1 MVVGT
6 LTDVTS
12 GVAAAGVCVLAL
24 VAPFESTRP
33 LLRLPW
39 QSVSSLEAALVLAL
53 AAWGVAV
60 IRSGRMPDWHI
71 PLAPVWLAFL
81 LAMSM
86 AAVTAPAERTNAS
99 HMAGRFAAAAAVYA
113 LTVHGI
119 TSSARL
125 RRALAISVGSGVIV
139 ALLAML
145 EYFQV
150 APVLEWLRVFRPGVT
165 AVGSQ
170 VRAGGPLQYPTIA
183 SMYLEVVFAFGL
195 GLLLSAVDAGQRW
208 RAVGWFAALVAIG
221 HAITLTYTRAGLI
234 VMAASLLVVGAMR
247 LRARGVERGGWT
259 LAALA
264 ITVAAL
270 FPISRSPQS
279 MWLRLTSEGQDSWY
293 RASVKA
299 PDALSFGVDRSQ
311 YVSVDVTNTGRVVWD
326 SNGASPIYFSYHWL
340 DASGTRVIAYDGAR
354 AEFAAPVAPGTTTT
368 IHSMVRAPRQ
378 PGTYLIEWDLVE
390 EGRLWFSTEQGAPE
404 STMTRATVSGEGIGG
419 PLTTKARPARA
430 VRPGRLVLWRAA
442 AQMVIAHPLL
452 GVGPDNFRLLYGP
465 YAGLTHADPRM
476 HTNNMYLEVLV
487 GGGLVAAVAFA
498 WFFWSASTLF
508 ATAAHQRP
516 IVIGQRSDVGP
527 TPIGTGIA
535 AAGLAIALHATVD
548 SFLSFAP
555 TYILFALTLGFAA
568 ALARGLDGTADA
580 HRA

>member
-12 GVAAAGVCVLAL
+12 GVAAAGVFFLAF
-24 VAPFESTRP
+24 VAPFETTRP

-53 AAWGVAV
+53 AAWGAAIV
-60 IRSGRMPDWHI
+60 RSGRAPDWDI

-81 LAMSM
+81 LAMSI
-86 AAVTAPAERTNAS
+86 AAIAAPAERTNAS
-99 HMAGRFAAAAAVYA
+99 HMAGRFVAAAAVYA

-119 TSSARL
+119 TSSTRL
-125 RRALAISVGSGVIV
+125 RRALAISVGSGVVV
-139 ALLAML
+139 AVLALL
-145 EYFQV
+145 EYFQI
-150 APVLEWLRVFRPGVT
+150 APVLNWLRVFRPGVT

-195 GLLLSAVDAGQRW
+195 GLLLSAIDAGDRW
-208 RAVGWFAALVAIG
+208 RAAGWFAALVAIG

-234 VMAASLLVVGAMR
+234 VMVASLLVVGAWR
-247 LRARGVERGGWT
+247 VRARGLEFGGWT

-264 ITVAAL
+264 IAVSAL
-270 FPISRSPQS
+270 FPVSRAPQS
-279 MWLRLTSEGQDSWY
+279 LWLRLTSEGQDSWY
-293 RASVKA
+293 RASVSA
-299 PDALSFGVDRSQ
+299 PESLSFGVDRAHD
-311 YVSVDVTNTGRVVWD
+311 VSLEVTNTGRVAWD
-326 SNGASPIYFSYHWL
+326 SLGASPIYFSYHWL
-340 DASGTRVIAYDGAR
+340 DASGERVIAYEGAR
-354 AEFAAPVAPGTTTT
+354 TEFADPVAPGATAT
-368 IHSMVRAPRQ
+368 IHSIVRAPRQ
-378 PGTYLIEWDLVE
+378 PGTYLIEWDLVQ

-419 PLTTKARPARA
+419 PLTTSARPARA
-430 VRPGRLVLWRAA
+430 VRPGRFVLWRAA
-442 AQMVIAHPLL
+442 AQMVVAHPFL

-465 YAGLTHADPRM
+465 YAGVAHADPRT

-487 GGGLVAAVAFA
+487 GGGLLAAAVFA
-498 WFFWSASTLF
+498 WFLWAASALF
-508 ATAAHQRP
+508 ATAAHQGRTGVGP
-516 IVIGQRSDVGP
+516 RSDPGP
-527 TPIGTGIA
+527 TPVGTGIA

-568 ALARGLDGTADA
+568 ALARGFDGTADA